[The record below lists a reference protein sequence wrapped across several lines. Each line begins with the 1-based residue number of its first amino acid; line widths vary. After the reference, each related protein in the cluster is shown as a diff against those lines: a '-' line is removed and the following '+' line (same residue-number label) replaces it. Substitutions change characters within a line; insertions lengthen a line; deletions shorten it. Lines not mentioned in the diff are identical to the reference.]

1 VLAITSASILWTGA
15 SIWTAVPV
23 VLVWGACSW
32 GQLVP
37 QQYRLVSL
45 APTIAPVLMGL
56 NTAGSFFGIS
66 AAGVIGAV
74 AIPIIGA
81 HQLGFVGAGLAVLS
95 LLVAELATLRIA
107 AAEARTATAGLP
119 A

>member
-1 VLAITSASILWTGA
+1 
-15 SIWTAVPV
+15 VPL

-37 QQYRLVSL
+37 QQYRLVYL

-56 NTAGSFFGIS
+56 NTAASFFGIS

-74 AIPIIGA
+74 AIPIVGA

-107 AAEARTATAGLP
+107 AAESRTAAASLP